1 MTHQRITAL
10 DAELVRL
17 ARKCWPTAVIEI
29 EIDDDTLSVF
39 DVLQNGDVRQT
50 LLLLELTPRGDGKL
64 AALAAMTVLCG
75 EL

>member
-1 MTHQRITAL
+1 MTPAVTAL

-17 ARKCWPTAVIEI
+17 ARKCWPSADVEV

-39 DVLQNGDVRQT
+39 DVLPNGDVKQT
-50 LLLLELTPRGDGKL
+50 LLLLEYRPGSDVKL

-75 EL
+75 GL